1 MVLYQSLCEVQTAR
15 PSVQD
20 WRSFISSFSSGDS
33 ELCNKDTVTTPAV
46 FALHQNIYLCLCFVC
61 GVYVSVSFALHA
73 LDRAVQAGSVSMVQR
88 ALQAKQGLS
97 AAVVTK
103 ALRDAIEERHQDVA
117 LVLLGN
123 ELVDLNEKAGRELLH
138 HAVRA
143 SMPQVVSALVDRG
156 ADIDALEWLDK
167 STALHRAASLGDKET
182 AAILLEAGAD
192 IDATKGSSSYTALN
206 RALADKKLDMY
217 WWLLDRGASIEASN
231 LDHLVSYALRWESGD
246 LGDND
251 ILASLLQIEEVSKDS
266 ESLLKLAVQWDRVKL
281 FQAML
286 EKLGIGINDYN
297 AQGRTLLHRAVSSK
311 SYNIAEF
318 LLTQGAEVNAKTRSD
333 KKPEHWQID
342 MDGATALHL
351 AAKKFKGLEMADLLL
366 EHGADIHATDGQGR
380 TPLHWVTAFSNFPDR
395 DMFAYLIENGAN
407 YGTADNNGK
416 KPTSLPGNQILRSL
430 TGLDEMPSRELE
442 DIAHAAA
449 SY

>member
-1 MVLYQSLCEVQTAR
+1 MKSLFLVTITCCAGLAG
-15 PSVQD
+15 
-20 WRSFISSFSSGDS
+20 SG
-33 ELCNKDTVTTPAV
+33 
-46 FALHQNIYLCLCFVC
+46 
-61 GVYVSVSFALHA
+61 VSFALHA

-167 STALHRAASLGDKET
+167 STALHEAVKRDNKEIS
-182 AAILLEAGAD
+182 AILLEAGAD
-192 IDATKGSSSYTALN
+192 IDAKDKYGKTALN
-206 RALADKKLDMY
+206 YAYVSLNERKTDELY
-217 WWLLDRGASIEASN
+217 RWLLDQGASIEASN
-231 LDHLVSYALRWESGD
+231 LEYLLSSAMRYGD

-251 ILASLLQIEEVSKDS
+251 IIGSLLQIEAVAKDS
-266 ESLLKLAVQWDRVKL
+266 KGLLKLAVGWDRLKL